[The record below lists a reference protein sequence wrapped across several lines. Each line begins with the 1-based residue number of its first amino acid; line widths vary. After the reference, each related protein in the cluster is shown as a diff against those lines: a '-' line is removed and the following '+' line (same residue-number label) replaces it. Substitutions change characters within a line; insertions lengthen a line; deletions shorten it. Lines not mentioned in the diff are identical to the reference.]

1 MNNQF
6 ENSQCV
12 ISYRLLKLL
21 QWLVEHEQEG
31 LKALVVKSIY
41 AGVDLISEKAVSHER
56 ELEDELQQSVV
67 DYFSL
72 LEILV
77 SEVIDED
84 DLRQTIQRQLVPAL
98 DRIDN
103 SFCDSETV
111 ASTVE
116 KVVSKP
122 VVYSKEVMKQVV
134 FKELLKRWKPIKKS
148 FAH

>member
-31 LKALVVKSIY
+31 LKDLITRSIH
-41 AGVDLISEKAVSHER
+41 AGVDLVSEKTVSHER

-84 DLRQTIQRQLVPAL
+84 DLRQTMQRQLVPAL

-116 KVVSKP
+116 KVVAKP

-134 FKELLKRWKPIKKS
+134 FKELLKRWKPAKKP
-148 FAH
+148 FTH